1 MKVDLFDFALP
12 RSLIAAH
19 PAVPRD
25 AARLLVVDEA
35 LEDRVIA
42 ELPGLLDPGDL
53 LVLNQTRVIPAR
65 LKGTLAQPANASVE
79 VTLHRKMGA
88 DCWDGF
94 AKPARKLKPG
104 REIRFAE
111 DFAAT
116 VEARAE
122 GGEVRLRFSLADGAL
137 SEALSRYGTTPL
149 PPYIPRPDGPEA
161 RDREDYQTVYA
172 TEEGAIA
179 APTAGLHFTERLFDR
194 LEARGISRVLITLH
208 VGAGTFLPVKA
219 EDTEDHRMLEEW
231 GRIAAAAADA
241 INRTR
246 AAGGRIVAV
255 GTTSL
260 RLLETAAGEDGN
272 VRPFEG
278 ETSLFITPGYRFR
291 VADRLL
297 TNFHLPRST
306 LFMLVA
312 AFAGLDRVKAAY
324 EHAKT
329 AGYRFYSYG
338 DACLLRRMAP

>member
-161 RDREDYQTVYA
+161 RDREDYQTGVRRRRRA
-172 TEEGAIA
+172 PSPRRRPGCISPSGCSTASRRAGSARLDHA
-179 APTAGLHFTERLFDR
+179 ACRRRHVF
-194 LEARGISRVLITLH
+194 ARQGGGHQGS
-208 VGAGTFLPVKA
+208 P
-219 EDTEDHRMLEEW
+219 
-231 GRIAAAAADA
+231 DA
-241 INRTR
+241 
-246 AAGGRIVAV
+246 
-255 GTTSL
+255 
-260 RLLETAAGEDGN
+260 
-272 VRPFEG
+272 
-278 ETSLFITPGYRFR
+278 
-291 VADRLL
+291 
-297 TNFHLPRST
+297 
-306 LFMLVA
+306 
-312 AFAGLDRVKAAY
+312 
-324 EHAKT
+324 
-329 AGYRFYSYG
+329 
-338 DACLLRRMAP
+338 